1 MVRVTRKKIVTILAL
16 LLLSG
21 LCLAFWAF
29 VFEPRRLTVN
39 PQTIRL
45 ADWPQGLQGLKIVLI
60 SDIHAGARYI
70 DEAKLQRITAAANAR
85 QPDLILLAG
94 DFVVGNESGARFMPP
109 ETIAQNLKGFRAR
122 LGVYAVMGNHDWWE
136 GGPVI
141 QRGLEQGGWRFL
153 DNDAIRLELN
163 GQAFWL
169 AGIGDAWTN
178 HDDISL
184 ALKKITDNSPILAF
198 THNPDL
204 FTETPARINL
214 LMAGHTHG
222 GQCAFPLLGRPVV
235 PSKFGQRFAIGHI
248 VEDGRHLY
256 VTPGIGTSVYP
267 VRFRVPPEITVL
279 TLE

>member
-1 MVRVTRKKIVTILAL
+1 MVRVTRKKICTILAL
-16 LLLSG
+16 LVLGG

-45 ADWPQGLQGLKIVLI
+45 ADWPQGLMGLKIVLI

-70 DEAKLQRITAAANAR
+70 DEAKLQRIAAAANAR
-85 QPDLILLAG
+85 QSDLILLAG
-94 DFVVGNESGARFMPP
+94 DFVVGKEFGSKFMPP
-109 ETIAQNLKGFRAR
+109 ETIAQNLKSLRAR

-136 GGPVI
+136 GGPTI

-178 HDDISL
+178 HDDITL
-184 ALKKITDNSPILAF
+184 ALKKITDNSPVLAF

-222 GQCAFPLLGRPVV
+222 GQCAFPLLGRPIV

-248 VEDGRHLY
+248 VEGGRHLY